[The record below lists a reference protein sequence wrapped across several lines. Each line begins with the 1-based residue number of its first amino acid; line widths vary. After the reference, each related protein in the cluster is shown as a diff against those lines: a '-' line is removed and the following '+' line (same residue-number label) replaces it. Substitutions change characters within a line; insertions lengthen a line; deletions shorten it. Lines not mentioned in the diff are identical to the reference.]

1 MGQREQGVQ
10 GEHGVQAMQNTQSDS
25 TSARRDVLNDRLGY
39 LLKHAQQR
47 FSQLSAEALR
57 PYGVTGR
64 QCAILAT
71 IDGEGL
77 LSQQDVAQLL
87 EVDRT
92 TMVALIDELETA
104 GLVLRRTHPDDRR
117 KNVVELTSAG
127 RDTLRSA
134 EVARH
139 SAETRFLA
147 SLSDAQAAAFRNALR
162 ALVDV
167 DPS

>member
-1 MGQREQGVQ
+1 MEQGEQGVQ
-10 GEHGVQAMQNTQSDS
+10 GEHGVRAMQNTQSDS

-47 FSQLSAEALR
+47 FTQVSAEALR

-167 DPS
+167 GPS

>member
-1 MGQREQGVQ
+1 MEEGRQSVQ
-10 GEHGVQAMQNTQSDS
+10 NMQNDS
-25 TSARRDVLNDRLGY
+25 ISARRDALNDRLGY
-39 LLKHAQQR
+39 LLKHAQLR
-47 FSQLSAEALR
+47 FAQLSEEALL
-57 PYGVTGR
+57 PHGVTGR

-87 EVDRT
+87 KVDRT

-147 SLSDAQAAAFRNALR
+147 SLSNAQAAAFRNALR

-167 DPS
+167 DPT

>member
-1 MGQREQGVQ
+1 MGKARQSVQ
-10 GEHGVQAMQNTQSDS
+10 NMQNDS
-25 TSARRDVLNDRLGY
+25 ISARRDALNDRLGY
-39 LLKHAQQR
+39 LLKHAQLR
-47 FSQLSAEALR
+47 FAQLSAEALL

-87 EVDRT
+87 KVDRT

-117 KNVVELTSAG
+117 KNVVELTPAG
-127 RDTLRSA
+127 RDSLRSA
-134 EVARH
+134 DAARH
-139 SAETRFLA
+139 RAETRFLA
-147 SLSDAQAAAFRNALR
+147 SLSDAQAEAFRNALR

-167 DPS
+167 DPA